1 MTKISRSYLREV
13 DIIEIFLTNLR
24 KKFILI
30 LMNLSGNI
38 AKASYL
44 FNDRLRHAHS
54 VLFSSERNETKTLRF
69 LL

>member
-1 MTKISRSYLREV
+1 
-13 DIIEIFLTNLR
+13 
-24 KKFILI
+24 
-30 LMNLSGNI
+30 MNLSGRI